1 MMLHLDPDSDEFD
14 DSQHIAFY
22 PAEREEGCITSVTEL
37 VPPPSGIVS
46 RNPYR
51 VSSELSDIPSSVRSF
66 SRDIISLN
74 NQQEHSVSDVH
85 TSGILSHSRE
95 ASPSPS
101 DTSTQWA
108 PLSRSRSP
116 LACPPS
122 YPLSPTETMIG
133 SADPLKQSF
142 LNKLSRRGR
151 FKSTALLDI
160 DSNPLYKPWA
170 NKKDFL
176 SYVSYWL
183 TWSMILFMG
192 GASALAL
199 LVNMSK
205 MEKLGNLCLV
215 LDDDFDN
222 GLDRNIWF
230 HEVDMGGFG
239 YVTFQRILSSEDFVS
254 A

>member
-116 LACPPS
+116 LGCPPS
-122 YPLSPTETMIG
+122 HPLSPT
-133 SADPLKQSF
+133 
-142 LNKLSRRGR
+142 
-151 FKSTALLDI
+151 
-160 DSNPLYKPWA
+160 
-170 NKKDFL
+170 
-176 SYVSYWL
+176 
-183 TWSMILFMG
+183 
-192 GASALAL
+192 
-199 LVNMSK
+199 
-205 MEKLGNLCLV
+205 
-215 LDDDFDN
+215 
-222 GLDRNIWF
+222 
-230 HEVDMGGFG
+230 
-239 YVTFQRILSSEDFVS
+239 
-254 A
+254 